1 MANQKN
7 CKAGVKIEKERGKK
21 GEEKK

>member
-1 MANQKN
+1 MTNLKN